1 MGLINKGPSITV
13 TIPGVYIMWK
23 SQFGSIDVK
32 STPSSYQT
40 ESESSYGTKGQV
52 SLTYQS
58 IHNKYQTIFDQA
70 NNRY

>member
-52 SLTYQS
+52 SLTY
-58 IHNKYQTIFDQA
+58 IN
-70 NNRY
+70 